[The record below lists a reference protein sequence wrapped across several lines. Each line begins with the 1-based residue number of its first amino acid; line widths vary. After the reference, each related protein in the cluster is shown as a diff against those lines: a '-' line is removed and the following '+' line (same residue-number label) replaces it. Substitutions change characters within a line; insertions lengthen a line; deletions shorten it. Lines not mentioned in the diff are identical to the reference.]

1 MKNLNRGW
9 VKAVKWTLGLLAL
22 PMLMAACNNEDEM
35 AGEDKSLQVSVS
47 TGSVEVESRGI
58 VNGSQLPAGSSIGV
72 TLVNMDGTAY
82 DGVGFNNLPY
92 TAAGTGSSQT
102 WSGSDISLSTT
113 FGKAIAYHPYISGA
127 SGLQVPIETASQ
139 ADYMYS
145 GWVEYLYNGAY
156 KAGFNMKH
164 AMTDVQLVVKS
175 GTYTGPD
182 ELKSITVE
190 SPFFATSAVMSI
202 EDGTLSSVSGTGA
215 DLTASFDDAEISTGG
230 FVHDFLTIPDT
241 GVSSGELK
249 ITVMVGTRKFVSV
262 VAVDQAFKQGM
273 SYQYNLSLHNTG
285 MTLEG
290 AGVVDWSYPET
301 DTVGNMTEM
310 TE

>member
-1 MKNLNRGW
+1 M
-9 VKAVKWTLGLLAL
+9 AL
-22 PMLMAACNNEDEM
+22 PMLMTACNNEEEFT
-35 AGEDKSLQVSVS
+35 GKDKFLQVSVS
-47 TGSVEVESRGI
+47 TVTARVESRAI

-113 FGKAIAYHPYISGA
+113 FGKAIAYHPYINGA

-164 AMTDVQLVVKS
+164 AMTDIQFVVKS
-175 GTYTGPD
+175 GTYTGPA

-215 DLTASFDDAEISTGG
+215 DLAASFDESEISAEG
-230 FVHDFLTIPDT
+230 FVHDFLTIPDAT
-241 GVSSGELK
+241 VASGELK
-249 ITVMVGTRKFVSV
+249 IIVEIGTRKFVSV
-262 VAVDQAFKQGM
+262 VAVSEAFKQGM
-273 SYQYNLSLHNTG
+273 TYQYNLSLHNTG
-285 MTLEG
+285 MTLES

-301 DTVGNMTEM
+301 DTTGNMTEV